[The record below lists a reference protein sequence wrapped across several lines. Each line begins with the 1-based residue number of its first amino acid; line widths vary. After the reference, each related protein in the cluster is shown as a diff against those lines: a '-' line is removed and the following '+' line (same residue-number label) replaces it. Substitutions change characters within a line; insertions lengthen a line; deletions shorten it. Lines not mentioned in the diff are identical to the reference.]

1 MQSPYRY
8 LVRQIIDL
16 DKQEDLLKLSEA
28 MENLKKNSIL
38 SQVEYFKLDSMV
50 LNKITVLNEVRK

>member
-1 MQSPYRY
+1 MPSPYRY